1 MITVDLATAVSTG
14 KSRSDMP
21 YAVTGIA
28 IAGATTGETSGAA
41 WDEYRNLFLTSNA
54 DSPFAPCGT
63 ERTVSPSFDAALM

>member
-1 MITVDLATAVSTG
+1 
-14 KSRSDMP
+14 MP